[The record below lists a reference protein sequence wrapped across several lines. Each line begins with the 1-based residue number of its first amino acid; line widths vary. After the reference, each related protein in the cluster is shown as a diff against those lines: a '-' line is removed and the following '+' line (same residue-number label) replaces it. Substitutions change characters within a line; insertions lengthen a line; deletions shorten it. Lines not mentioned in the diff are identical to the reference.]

1 VCIISVLRALNVVQ
15 FVSREGA
22 KRKKI
27 IRGYGLSGN
36 VEQLVKVVID
46 TGLKLHI
53 DLGPGLMESVY
64 EAVLASRLEKL
75 GMRVARQMPIKIEVD
90 GMVFPEAFRADIV
103 VENILLLELKSV
115 ENLMPVHAKQVL
127 TYLRLANFPIGLLIN
142 FGADQFKDGLKRLV
156 NNHVTDFR

>member
-1 VCIISVLRALNVVQ
+1 M
-15 FVSREGA
+15 
-22 KRKKI
+22 
-27 IRGYGLSGN
+27 SGDI
-36 VEQLVKVVID
+36 EQLVKVVID

-75 GMRVARQMPIKIEVD
+75 GMRVARQIPVKIEVD
-90 GMVFPEAFRADIV
+90 GLVFPEAFRADLI
-103 VENILLLELKSV
+103 VENRLLVELKSL
-115 ENLMPVHAKQVL
+115 ESLKPVHAKQVL
-127 TYLRLANFPIGLLIN
+127 TYLRLANLPIGLLMN

>member
-1 VCIISVLRALNVVQ
+1 MSGVVE
-15 FVSREGA
+15 RLA
-22 KRKKI
+22 
-27 IRGYGLSGN
+27 
-36 VEQLVKVVID
+36 KVVID

-75 GMRVARQMPIKIEVD
+75 GMRVARQIPIKIKVD
-90 GMVFPEAFRADIV
+90 GLLFPDAFRADIIL
-103 VENILLLELKSV
+103 ENILLIELKSV

-127 TYLRLANFPIGLLIN
+127 TYLRLANLPIGLLMN

-156 NNHVTDFR
+156 NNHVTDFC